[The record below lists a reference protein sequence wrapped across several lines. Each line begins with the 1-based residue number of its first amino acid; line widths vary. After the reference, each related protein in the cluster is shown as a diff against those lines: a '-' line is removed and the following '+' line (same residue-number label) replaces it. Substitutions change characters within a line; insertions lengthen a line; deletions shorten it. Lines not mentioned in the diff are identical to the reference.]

1 VGQIIEYTLVSADG
15 VFSGDRFLDLMT
27 YRDDAYLRDRLG
39 VLSSS
44 EAMLYGRTVY
54 DSFAERWT
62 GRDHP
67 WATRLTSI
75 PKYVFSSTIEEACW
89 GPTTIIRGDPVSE
102 ARRLKEQTAG
112 DLLIFG
118 HTRLAETL
126 MRAGLVDT
134 VDMSIHP
141 VFFGCGG
148 LLMREGLG
156 GRARAGLHESILKD
170 RQTELSGVQA
180 SIAIGASHNA

>member
-15 VFSGDRFLDLMT
+15 VYSGDRFLDLMT
-27 YRDDAYLRDRLG
+27 YRDDAYLRDGLG

-44 EAMLYGRTVY
+44 EAMLYGRTVF
-54 DSFAERWT
+54 DSFAERWP

-67 WATRLTSI
+67 WAARLTNI

-102 ARRLKEQTAG
+102 VRRLKEQTSG

-118 HTRLAETL
+118 HTRLAEAL

-134 VDMSIHP
+134 LDMSIHP
-141 VFFGCGG
+141 VFFGGGG

-156 GRARAGLHESILKD
+156 V
-170 RQTELSGVQA
+170 ELELVSTKVF
-180 SIAIGASHNA
+180 SKIVKLSFRVCTPR